1 MDLIFHTNT
10 ISGKTSDISHDPHVN
25 ISFLNSLGEWA
36 SISGT
41 SSMITDRATIKKYY
55 SPALKAWLGDLGD
68 GVHDGGPEDPR
79 IGVIRVR
86 TNTATYAIA
95 RRGGRWGVEEQVR
108 RGELGGEM
116 EGETPQVTRL
126 REVNEQEI
134 ERWRRGE
141 KE

>member
-1 MDLIFHTNT
+1 
-10 ISGKTSDISHDPHVN
+10 
-25 ISFLNSLGEWA
+25 
-36 SISGT
+36 
-41 SSMITDRATIKKYY
+41 MITDRATIKKYY

-79 IGVIRVR
+79 IGVIRAR

-95 RRGGRWGVEEQVR
+95 RRGEKGVEDQVR
-108 RGELGGEM
+108 RGELGGEK

-126 REVNEQEI
+126 REVNEEEI